1 MTKPKGNGRSKSLG
15 EKRSESCS
23 KCEKAAKWIA
33 QVGSDMKVPVD
44 FVEARKN
51 IATQVRM
58 SVNEIV
64 ARFIELAKDGEL
76 GPAKYLFEVCGLYPA
91 TAETSAKP
99 ESSLAYTLLKR
110 LGLPTDPIVCDE
122 ANPVA
127 LSRGTTVA
135 PRGADKVYEKSG
147 NERCPETEAEP
158 EQCKSEM

>member
-1 MTKPKGNGRSKSLG
+1 VTKPKSKGRTKNLG
-15 EKRSESCS
+15 EKRPESCS

-58 SVNEIV
+58 SVEIV
-64 ARFIELAKDGEL
+64 ALFIGLAKDGEV
-76 GPAKYLFEVCGLYPA
+76 GPPKYLFEVCGLYPA

-110 LGLPTDPIVCDE
+110 LGLPTDPIVCEE
-122 ANPVA
+122 ADSVG
-127 LSRGTTVA
+127 LSRGTKVA
-135 PRGADKVYEKSG
+135 PRGTG
-147 NERCPETEAEP
+147 
-158 EQCKSEM
+158 